1 MIDLIKL
8 KYSKAPT
15 QVKVKETFED
25 GTTQI
30 FGGIA
35 YQDKIIAMDNGD
47 ILDLNADHL
56 EIIEELP
63 WVGLSEEL
71 LGE

>member
-1 MIDLIKL
+1 MIDLIK
-8 KYSKAPT
+8 YSKIPM

-47 ILDLNADHL
+47 VLDLNSDYL
-56 EIIEELP
+56 EIIEELT
-63 WVGLSEEL
+63 WINLSEET

>member
-1 MIDLIKL
+1 MIDLIK
-8 KYSKAPT
+8 YSKTPK

-30 FGGIA
+30 FGAIA

-47 ILDLNADHL
+47 VLDLNSDYL
-56 EIIEELP
+56 EIIEELT
-63 WVGLSEEL
+63 WINLSEEV